1 MLAWHSRSV
10 VALLLWLSACGSHEH
25 LGEEPPPALP
35 PAAVP
40 APTPPA
46 SPPPGAP
53 IVAPMV
59 PTSFVDLVQHVK
71 DAVVNVYAAQV
82 VPGGQPFGGLF
93 NGGSPRIQQ
102 SQGTGFVIDADG
114 YVLTNNHVIEH
125 ASEIRVQTSNNEEFG
140 ASVVGLDDRTDVALL
155 RIDAHHLHAPPLGD
169 SDALQ
174 VGEWVVAI
182 GNPFGLSQTVTAGIV
197 SAKGRTNRDVPLD
210 PAGYYNFIQTDASIN
225 PGNSGG
231 PLFNMR
237 GEIVGIN
244 TAINAAGQGIGF
256 AIPINMVKQILP
268 QLRTAGR
275 VTRSWLG
282 ISIQSVSHE
291 MARQL
296 RLAEPRGA
304 LVAEVFPGGPAAAA
318 GLEPNDVIVAFDGQA
333 IADSAELPWLASTAG
348 VGHVAHLTVIRAGS
362 QRDLQL
368 RLAEMPTQH

>member
-1 MLAWHSRSV
+1 
-10 VALLLWLSACGSHEH
+10 
-25 LGEEPPPALP
+25 
-35 PAAVP
+35 
-40 APTPPA
+40 
-46 SPPPGAP
+46 
-53 IVAPMV
+53 MV

-71 DAVVNVYAAQV
+71 GAVVNVFAAQV
-82 VPGGQPFGGLF
+82 VRGGLPNPFGGPW
-93 NGGSPRIQQ
+93 GAVPDRIQR
-102 SQGTGFVIDADG
+102 SLGTGFVIDSEG
-114 YVLTNNHVIEH
+114 YVITNNHVIEH
-125 ASEIRVQTSNNEEFG
+125 ASDIRVQTSSNEEVS

-155 RIDAHHLHAPPLGD
+155 RISARNLVAPPLGD

-197 SAKGRTNRDVPLD
+197 SAKGRTGRDVPID

-268 QLRTAGR
+268 QLRTSGR

-282 ISIQSVSHE
+282 ISIQSVTRD
-291 MARQL
+291 AATQL
-296 RLAEPRGA
+296 GLPEPKGA
-304 LVAEVFPGGPAAAA
+304 LVVEVFPGGPAASA
-318 GLEPNDVIVAFDGQA
+318 GLRSGDVILEFDGQA
-333 IADSAELPWLASTAG
+333 IRDSSELPWLASTAG
-348 VGHVAHLTVIRAGS
+348 VGHIARLDVFRGGS
-362 QRDLQL
+362 QRQIQL
-368 RLAEMPTQH
+368 RLVEMPPQRR